1 MNLKSNRHFFLIF
14 NLNLNFILSQA
25 KEQLLT
31 SLNSQQNNLFST
43 FILLDNLPLKYL
55 NGIVF
60 DVFQSFDSKNKSTN
74 NKPFIICTL
83 NRTNLTEQLII
94 QKLQIHHNFHL
105 CPLNQKME
113 AVNGLFRF

>member
-1 MNLKSNRHFFLIF
+1 MNQKSNRHLFIYLF
-14 NLNLNFILSQA
+14 LNLNSIFLKA

-60 DVFQSFDSKNKSTN
+60 DVFQSFDLKNKLSN